1 MWIIGANIEWN
12 RLPLSS
18 TDVGHKPQHSST
30 KIMGTIKLEIRLLKS
45 HAKSLSGRFEEFLN
59 SMYFYEEAFQPR
71 PLLITIERGLF
82 AMDNEGMNVALML
95 ERPHKMRAGRCGLR
109 LCFDQSPYPSIEST
123 KKEGPFGGNTGYLD
137 LSKYTYAVGKEFLAS
152 AKYTAT
158 RNGSHASETRCAIS

>member
-1 MWIIGANIEWN
+1 LNGTGCRSPAPTLDTSLNILQARDQTSQKSREVSERSVRRIPQLN
-12 RLPLSS
+12 VFLRRGLS
-18 TDVGHKPQHSST
+18 T
-30 KIMGTIKLEIRLLKS
+30 
-45 HAKSLSGRFEEFLN
+45 
-59 SMYFYEEAFQPR
+59 R
-71 PLLITIERGLF
+71 PLLIPIERGLF

-123 KKEGPFGGNTGYLD
+123 KKEGPFGSNTGYLD

-158 RNGSHASETRCAIS
+158 RNGSHASETRCATS